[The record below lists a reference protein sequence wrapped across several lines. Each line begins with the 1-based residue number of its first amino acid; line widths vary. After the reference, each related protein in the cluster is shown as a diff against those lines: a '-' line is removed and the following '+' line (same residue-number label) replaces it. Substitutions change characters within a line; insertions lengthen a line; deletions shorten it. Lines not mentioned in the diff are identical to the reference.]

1 MIKNTVKLSAKLNR
15 NELAE
20 VAGGTVKE
28 LEELVDACGAMAT
41 FQTHIPISNRA
52 DASYVKDYLRNKI
65 GIDANISLGVAGTGL
80 FSKHNT
86 YKDIY
91 TGRSMSHKEVLER
104 IKYPLG

>member
-1 MIKNTVKLSAKLNR
+1 MTNKIKINKIDDFELNQ
-15 NELAE
+15 

-41 FQTHIPISNRA
+41 FQTHIPLSNRA
-52 DASYVKDYLRNKI
+52 DAAYVKDYLRDKI

-86 YKDIY
+86 YKDRY
-91 TGRSMSHKEVLER
+91 TGRSLTHKEVLER
-104 IKYPLG
+104 IKYPLADK